1 MLMIKQ
7 MPTKVASIED
17 ALYATELL
25 DTILQEN
32 LLFET
37 QFLAI
42 VSYVFG
48 LRPIQK
54 KQVEGT
60 KKFLED

>member
-1 MLMIKQ
+1 MIKQ

-37 QFLAI
+37 KFLAI
-42 VSYVFG
+42 VLYVFG
-48 LRPIQK
+48 VRPI
-54 KQVEGT
+54 
-60 KKFLED
+60 